1 MKKLAFASKV
11 IAPVALVVSSFAYF
25 GTSVSSGTAPPQF
38 GTLSNFDVFNDTGEV
53 THGFEIEL
61 DGINPSD
68 VTYQFGA
75 PYERYGNPTV
85 TAFSGGTLVTYASSY
100 DASHATWAAGTPL
113 APAVITPTMGHDCW
127 TGGSASYP
135 TAGCEHFGL
144 GLIAN
149 PTNVVYNWLVASKTS
164 PGSLEHASGGGV
176 AIAAP
181 QWNVQPAPA
190 PAVNPK
196 PVIKAVLPAPQEP
209 GDPQLGE
216 ATWVKVY
223 VTETPSKSDLG
234 HLLTGDN
241 QVPKQVETEWA
252 ILQGGNGGG
261 VANELSDDVQ
271 LKASDNSISR
281 RYEFYAYSG
290 AYDPENHEALPVND
304 SRPVKSDIGALIG
317 NQMVALNLAGG
328 PKADTTPPTAQFSF
342 KAPATTKAKTM
353 KLTFTAKDPD
363 SKVFTFYCAIDGA
376 IPSVCTSGKT
386 LTNLKVGVHTVR
398 LYAADAAR
406 NASKAALIRWTVLK

>member
-1 MKKLAFASKV
+1 VSRIGLTAKVLA
-11 IAPVALVVSSFAYF
+11 PLALVASSVVYI
-25 GTSVSSGTAPPQF
+25 GTSVSSGTTPLQF

-61 DGINPSD
+61 DGVSPTD

-85 TAFSGGTLVTYASSY
+85 TAFAGGTKVTYASPY
-100 DASHATWAAGTPL
+100 DAASSTWAVGTPL
-113 APAVITPTMGHDCW
+113 APAVVTPTMGHECW
-127 TGGSASYP
+127 TGGSPSYP

-144 GLIAN
+144 GLIAT
-149 PTNVVYNWLVASKTS
+149 PTNVVYHWLVASKST
-164 PGSLEHASGGGV
+164 PGSLDYATGGGV
-176 AIAAP
+176 QIAAP
-181 QWNVQPAPA
+181 QWNVQPAPV

-196 PVIKAVLPAPQEP
+196 PVVKAVLPAPQEP
-209 GDPQLGE
+209 GDPQLGD

-223 VTETPSKSDLG
+223 KTESPSKADLG
-234 HLLTGDN
+234 HLLTGDKAE
-241 QVPKQVETEWA
+241 PTQVETEWA

-261 VANELSDDVQ
+261 IANELSDDVQ
-271 LKASDNSISR
+271 LKAADNSISR
-281 RYEFYAYSG
+281 RYEFYAYTG

-304 SRPVKSDIGALIG
+304 SNPVKSDVGSLIG

-328 PKADTTPPTAQFSF
+328 PKADTTAPTAQFSF
-342 KAPATTKAKTM
+342 KAPASTKAKTL

-363 SKVFTFYCAIDGA
+363 SKVFTYYCSLDGA

-386 LTNLKVGVHTVR
+386 LSNLKVGTHSVR
-398 LYAADAAR
+398 LYAADQAR
-406 NASKAALIRWTVLK
+406 NASKAVSIRWTVLK